1 MAEKDLDFKVILN
14 DEQFDAQIS
23 KDIKL
28 AEQFNIQLSALL
40 DLKTKVG
47 KTTMVGDSIKAE
59 RLQKATADAA
69 AAQERLRTATIN
81 TATAQERNA
90 TAAANAANAQERLK
104 MTQMRSEQL
113 AKRIAEQTK
122 KQNNAYLQQS
132 RILNELKGVALG
144 YLSIHGASQLL
155 SSLVRVTGEFELQKT
170 TLAAMIGDLNKAEGI
185 ITRIQGLAVESP
197 FQFKELTTYAKQLS
211 AFSVPAEELY
221 NTTKMLADI
230 SAGLGVGMDRI
241 VLAYGQVRSAAF
253 LRGQEVRQFTE
264 AFIPILDELAK
275 QFSELEGRVV
285 STTEVFDKISKRL
298 VPFEM
303 VAKVFKDMTSE
314 GGKFF
319 NMQEVQAETLK
330 GKISN
335 LKDAYEV
342 ILNEIGKGQSE
353 NLKGAVDW
361 ARKLMTNYEDT
372 GKVLVELIA
381 TYGIYKGVLISLEV
395 ATNTFALANH
405 KLISSLV
412 SVGKY
417 IASNPFMVLAAGI
430 TAAGYALYKNH
441 TQLEGYEK
449 IQKSIAKTQ
458 ADYTKDISKESAKL
472 DALYAKLRLAKEGTE
487 DYNEARKAIYSQYAG
502 YISEL
507 RAEGIEVNDLAGIY
521 ENLKTK
527 IEDAVS
533 ARTSSKARQKLTETY
548 DQEIDSY
555 YDQYIDII
563 TKAQKQLNMQAKRNG
578 GEYKEFTEFEKAGFW
593 KYLTGAMNKG
603 DLERTSGLERVVRIL
618 DNANLDA
625 AANLKHLR
633 NSIISTTNEY
643 ETSLKKIKVAY
654 GEIETEGGGII
665 PPLATQDNSEEA
677 VKALEKEINALQTL
691 KKEYEDWKALGVSDE
706 SIKLS
711 LMGYFPNIKA
721 EYGEDFITQLNYAT
735 RILEK
740 IKELEKIAPDEAF
753 NLMTSFG
760 LDKASLDKQAV
771 KEQQKA
777 FEDSAKAAGRYFEVL
792 RKWTTE
798 DFNINGEGIAFD
810 VSKIASELNEKIKE
824 IELRST
830 KAKEIFDQID
840 VDSEQEVA
848 KVKGIFVKEFGADAW
863 EEFWQSYQSEGF
875 KAIENLADKQKEY
888 EKKVAQEKVNDLA
901 QKYVK
906 EAYFTEDIDLTNLED
921 KTFFQL
927 RNIKKK
933 LQDLAQKEPLKVPL
947 EIENRL
953 KDVGVNLSDLTNVDL
968 DTIFEAFEDSG
979 EPINESTQ
987 ELLRLTQQIQKAEL
1001 SVTDFGKVIKKVF
1014 QEGLSK
1020 MTEEERKALADSLS
1034 SAAGTALGVMDAL
1047 AASMQEIA
1055 EISGDVELG
1064 EMAEQVSSM
1073 TSILSS
1079 AAQGAATGGW
1089 IGAIVGGA
1097 TELIN
1102 QITTVFT
1109 TMKMEE
1115 AEMMANTRDFV
1126 YELSKLQY
1134 ELGDGFGGI
1143 FGEEKVAKAL
1153 DAQNK
1158 MKKALADYN
1167 SLLEEMNTH
1176 AMPELYEKQEE
1187 FLSLGWTIL
1196 LPGLAGVGGHFAGLR
1211 KTISNELKGAQEAY
1225 EKGYSKLE
1233 AMQVKTKDNSGFA
1246 NFMGIKDEFTSLK
1259 DLAPQLWG
1267 EGGVFDV
1274 EAARAFLETN
1284 TQLNE
1289 QQRQQI
1295 QNIIDLKDA
1304 TDEAT
1309 EALDSYIKDLYGQ
1322 WTSNLADA
1330 ISEAVLTGADAWEV
1344 FGDTASETIK
1354 NIGKDLLQFAFFDQ
1368 VMEQFKEPLRNA
1380 IGDPD
1385 AMLEQ
1390 TTLLMEAL
1398 AATVPQAQE
1407 WLSMFYDQAKK
1418 AGIDLESTGA
1428 ESLASGIKGVTEDT
1442 ANLLASYLNA
1452 IRADVSYAKGQREQ
1466 SNAYLQQI
1474 LTQVSAMNAPSL
1486 VEYQQQIAANTF
1498 NTAIATQAILSRLD
1512 SVITSEG
1519 GFDAI
1524 RTYS

>member
-170 TLAAMIGDLNKAEGI
+170 TLAAMLGDLNKAEGI

-211 AFSVPAEELY
+211 AFSVPAQELY
-221 NTTKMLADI
+221 DTTKMLADI

-264 AFIPILDELAK
+264 AGIPILDELAK

-319 NMQEVQAETLK
+319 NMQEIQAETLK
-330 GKISN
+330 GKVSN

-342 ILNEIGKGQSE
+342 MLNEIGKGQSE

-361 ARKLMTNYEDT
+361 ARKLMTNYEET
-372 GKVLVELIA
+372 GKALV
-381 TYGIYKGVLISLEV
+381 
-395 ATNTFALANH
+395 
-405 KLISSLV
+405 SLV
-412 SVGKY
+412 AAYGVYRTTLAITTNLQSTLARNLVVLRREFRSLSAMLSV
-417 IASNPFMVLAAGI
+417 NPYALLAAGI
-430 TAAGYALYKNH
+430 TAVGYGIYKAS
-441 TQLEGYEK
+441 TSLKDYEK
-449 IQKSIAKTQ
+449 IQKSVEDTQQKYTENIALENT
-458 ADYTKDISKESAKL
+458 KL
-472 DALYAKLRLAKEGTE
+472 DALYAKLRVAKKGTE
-487 DYNEARKAIYSQYAG
+487 EYDKAKKNIYTQYAA

-507 RAEGIEVNDLAGIY
+507 KNEGVAVDNLATLYTNLKDKMVDAAKARYRMTAAQNVEQEYSQGIDNLLKRFTLLTENMGNSIKRELMEVEKEALWQYILGDENALNIPEAEGIRSVATSMLPSGYGYLVDQA
-521 ENLKTK
+521 KK
-527 IEDAVS
+527 DAKEIID
-533 ARTSSKARQKLTETY
+533 TYSKARERIDRLFGEESVESVIPPAAVETPIE
-548 DQEIDSY
+548 DE
-555 YDQYIDII
+555 
-563 TKAQKQLNMQAKRNG
+563 A
-578 GEYKEFTEFEKAGFW
+578 EKAVE
-593 KYLTGAMNKG
+593 A
-603 DLERTSGLERVVRIL
+603 I
-618 DNANLDA
+618 
-625 AANLKHLR
+625 
-633 NSIISTTNEY
+633 
-643 ETSLKKIKVAY
+643 KK
-654 GEIETEGGGII
+654 EIE
-665 PPLATQDNSEEA
+665 S
-677 VKALEKEINALQTL
+677 LQTL

-721 EYGEDFITQLNYAT
+721 SYGEDFITQLNYAT

-771 KEQQKA
+771 KERQKA

-792 RKWTTE
+792 RKWTAE

-848 KVKGIFVKEFGADAW
+848 KVKDIFVKEFGADAW

-953 KDVGVNLSDLTNVDL
+953 KDVGVNLSDLTNVNL

-1055 EISGDVELG
+1055 EISGDIELG

-1126 YELSKLQY
+1126 YEISKLQY
-1134 ELGDGFGGI
+1134 ELGDGFGGV

-1167 SLLEEMNTH
+1167 SLLEDLNTH

-1196 LPGLAGVGGHFAGLR
+1196 LPGLAGVGGHFAGLK

-1304 TDEAT
+1304 SDEAT

-1330 ISEAVLTGADAWEV
+1330 ISEAVLTGADAWEI
-1344 FGDTASETIK
+1344 FGNTASETIK